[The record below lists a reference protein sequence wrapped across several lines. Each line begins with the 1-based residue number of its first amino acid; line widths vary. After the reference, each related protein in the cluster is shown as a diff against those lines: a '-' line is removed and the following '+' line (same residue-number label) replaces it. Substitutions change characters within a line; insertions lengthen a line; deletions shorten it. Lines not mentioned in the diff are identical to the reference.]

1 MLNNFSL
8 IACFPASMAYFL
20 KILFL
25 ALLLVPVSIWAC
37 STALF
42 SLKRGAGI
50 SAWYNGFAMRSLGV
64 EIEVEDANG
73 PDFEYKNCVL
83 TLLNQTSLLDGAVG
97 ILSLPRPLIGIAN
110 IEFALLPFYG
120 WMIMI
125 HSFVI
130 IRQWPRQALRT
141 VKRME
146 SYLSAG
152 GNVYVSIE
160 GRRSAD
166 RQILPYKKGP
176 VVMALNTE
184 GHIVPVF
191 YEKVGDALPYGSLRV
206 RPTRVKVH
214 LLKAISMKGRDY
226 SERDEI
232 VTGLESIARKMNE
245 NVLLSPFG

>member
-1 MLNNFSL
+1 MRST
-8 IACFPASMAYFL
+8 SMAYFF
-20 KILFL
+20 KIL
-25 ALLLVPVSIWAC
+25 LLIVLIVPVSIWAC

-42 SLKRGAGI
+42 NLKRAAGI
-50 SAWYNGFAMRSLGV
+50 SAWFNRFALHSLGV
-64 EIEVEDANG
+64 EIVVEDDNG

-141 VKRME
+141 IKRME

-176 VVMALNTE
+176 VVMALNTQ
-184 GHIVPVF
+184 GHIVPIF
-191 YEKVGDALPYGSLRV
+191 HEKVRDALPYGSLRV

-214 LLKAISMKGRDY
+214 LLKAISMKGKKYR
-226 SERDEI
+226 ERDKI
-232 VTGLESIARKMNE
+232 VTDLESLARKMN
-245 NVLLSPFG
+245 NNLMLSPSD

>member
-1 MLNNFSL
+1 
-8 IACFPASMAYFL
+8 MAYFF
-20 KILFL
+20 KILLL
-25 ALLLVPVSIWAC
+25 AVLVVPVSIWAC
-37 STALF
+37 LTALF
-42 SLKRGAGI
+42 NLKRAAGI
-50 SAWYNGFAMRSLGV
+50 STWFNGYALRTLGV
-64 EIEVEDANG
+64 KIEIEDDNG
-73 PDFEYKNCVL
+73 PDFKYKNCVL

-97 ILSLPRPLIGIAN
+97 LLSLPRPLIGISN

-130 IRQWPRQALRT
+130 IRQWPSQAIRT

-146 SYLSAG
+146 SYLSKG
-152 GNVYVSIE
+152 GNVYISIE

-176 VVMALNTE
+176 VVMALNTQ

-191 YEKVGDALPYGSLRV
+191 YEKVWDAMPYGSLRV

-214 LLKAISMKGRDY
+214 LMKAINMKGRRYD
-226 SERDEI
+226 ERDMI
-232 VTGLESIARKMNE
+232 VTELETLARKMNDPTM
-245 NVLLSPFG
+245 LSPIE